1 MPVLWRWITVA
12 SSLTPTPNK
21 YRIRL
26 GGDYGRLKSL
36 CLRLPP
42 RSGWFFVSSGL
53 TTGRWGIG
61 VLRRHGRR
69 IHVRRVQSVGFA
81 PLLDPIG

>member
-12 SSLTPTPNK
+12 SGLTQ
-21 YRIRL
+21 
-26 GGDYGRLKSL
+26 
-36 CLRLPP
+36 
-42 RSGWFFVSSGL
+42 FFVSSGL

-81 PLLDPIG
+81 PLLHPIG